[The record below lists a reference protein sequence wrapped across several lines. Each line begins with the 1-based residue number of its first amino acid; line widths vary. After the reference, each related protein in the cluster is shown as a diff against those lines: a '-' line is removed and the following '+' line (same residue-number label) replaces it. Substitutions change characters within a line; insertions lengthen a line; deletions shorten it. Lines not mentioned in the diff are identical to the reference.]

1 MAIMVMSFYRAS
13 QCPKTYLFWSNDSDV
28 AVGINT
34 LRDWLQPEDP
44 VLAHITEATTALARE
59 REEATCLWVK
69 SYLTQFLKGEQR
81 LLSIIGKPGAG
92 KSVLSSVIND
102 HLQHPV
108 GGMRYT
114 SILAPI
120 SQSCWPHNPYAPCL
134 HST

>member
-1 MAIMVMSFYRAS
+1 MF
-13 QCPKTYLFWSNDSDV
+13 
-28 AVGINT
+28 
-34 LRDWLQPEDP
+34 
-44 VLAHITEATTALARE
+44 AHVTEATAALGRE

-69 SYLTQFLKGEQR
+69 SYLTQFLKGEQQ

-120 SQSCWPHNPYAPCL
+120 SQSCCPHNPYVLCL
-134 HST
+134 PSP